1 VKIFRDQTAAR
12 EAHLTLE
19 RSQSDLWEALQE
31 MERARAEAEAAT
43 LAKDHFLA
51 VLSHELRT
59 PLTPVLMAVNTIGR
73 VKDLPPLIRDALEM
87 IRRNVQVEAHFIDDL
102 LDLTKISRGKLELVR
117 EPMDLHETISRAV
130 EVSASD
136 MESKKQQLT
145 LDLEAGI
152 AQLEGDQMRLQQAF
166 WNLLKNA
173 SKFTPERGQIHITS
187 RNEEDRIIVEVSDT
201 GVGFPPEKAE
211 AIFDPFA
218 QASVAVTREFGGLGL
233 GLAISKAAIEAHGGA
248 LRAHSEGANRG
259 AIFTVELPLQSED
272 ERTKLCTGD
281 LDR

>member
-1 VKIFRDQTAAR
+1 
-12 EAHLTLE
+12 
-19 RSQSDLWEALQE
+19 
-31 MERARAEAEAAT
+31 
-43 LAKDHFLA
+43 
-51 VLSHELRT
+51 
-59 PLTPVLMAVNTIGR
+59 MAVNTIGR

-187 RNEEDRIIVEVSDT
+187 RNQEDRIIVEVSDT

-272 ERTKLCTGD
+272 ERTKLSTGD